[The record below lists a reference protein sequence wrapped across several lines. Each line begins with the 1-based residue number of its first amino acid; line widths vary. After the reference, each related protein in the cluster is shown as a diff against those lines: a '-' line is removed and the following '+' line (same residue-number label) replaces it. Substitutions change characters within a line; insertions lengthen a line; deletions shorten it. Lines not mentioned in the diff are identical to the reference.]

1 MRQVLV
7 DLCNPSLQTARL
19 FVLLVV
25 SIFPMLQVYDVKLSS
40 FSPRM
45 WRDLRVGDVICVSKG
60 ENFPADLLFLGSDH
74 EEGICYIETMQLD
87 GETNLKIK
95 KALDETKSLDEAALA
110 RLRIIATCEPPN
122 SRLYQFTGKVE
133 VNVCGDSSD
142 VSNVSSSNNAA
153 GNHSISIA
161 GEESKFA
168 GEESKDSSGEAT
180 VLPLSPAAVLLRGC
194 SLCNTGRV
202 YGMIMYAGVHG
213 SRESASCCA
222 IQHVVLVAF
231 LTWPSLT
238 AAGFAQHAPPPS
250 PSLPTSNSAQAMTPR
265 SL

>member
-1 MRQVLV
+1 MLV
-7 DLCNPSLQTARL
+7 DLCNLSLQSARL
-19 FVLLVV
+19 FLLLVV

-142 VSNVSSSNNAA
+142 VPNVSSSNNAA

-161 GEESKFA
+161 GEESKF
-168 GEESKDSSGEAT
+168 GSSGEAT

-238 AAGFAQHAPPPS
+238 AAGFAQHAPLPHPHSPPQ
-250 PSLPTSNSAQAMTPR
+250 SLHRP
-265 SL
+265 